1 MWVAARYG
9 NFAQAGG
16 GAEATPGSGYTGWW
30 RADGSDNLT
39 DGGVV
44 ASITDRSSNANHML
58 QSTGA
63 AKPLYRATGG
73 PNSKPAVEADG
84 SDDEMFA
91 TSDSSVH
98 LTLSAGT
105 VYAVFMS
112 DSSGS
117 NGDSVVN
124 PTLYHFNNRVAQ
136 LWTNV
141 PRALVR
147 HYDGNDDLKNNG
159 TNLSNST
166 WYACR
171 IRYNGVNAFIL
182 VNGGTEQSVASGNI
196 DSLASSP
203 NLFSQGGTRF
213 WNGKYADL
221 ITYNTCV
228 SDNDATDT
236 AARNYLS
243 KRYALTL

>member
-39 DGGVV
+39 DGGV
-44 ASITDRSSNANHML
+44 
-58 QSTGA
+58 
-63 AKPLYRATGG
+63 
-73 PNSKPAVEADG
+73 
-84 SDDEMFA
+84 
-91 TSDSSVH
+91 
-98 LTLSAGT
+98 
-105 VYAVFMS
+105 
-112 DSSGS
+112 
-117 NGDSVVN
+117 
-124 PTLYHFNNRVAQ
+124 
-136 LWTNV
+136 
-141 PRALVR
+141 
-147 HYDGNDDLKNNG
+147 
-159 TNLSNST
+159 
-166 WYACR
+166 
-171 IRYNGVNAFIL
+171 
-182 VNGGTEQSVASGNI
+182 VASGNI